1 MESYSVKAVLSA
13 VDKGF
18 TNTIKSSIGSL
29 NGIKGAAS
37 SATSSIMK
45 IASGIGVFKAV
56 SAGADLLKSSVSS
69 AFARQDTMEQ
79 FNRTITAITGNA
91 DAAGNALND
100 LKGVTKGTAY
110 GLDVAAKAT
119 QDFVTRGMEIGSAT
133 RSVGAWADAVAFYG
147 RGTSQQLSEVTDAI
161 AKMRTKGTVEMDQL
175 NRLFDVG
182 IDAVGMYAKAVGRD
196 SASVQ
201 DDLSNGKISAE
212 DFLNTV
218 ESAMMEGTNGVQ
230 KIAGA
235 AKEAGASWTGTFDNM
250 RAAVTRGTLGI
261 INSIDDMLKKNGF
274 PTMRESIKA
283 FGDTAESVLG
293 KVSEFISNLNIGAIV
308 DKIKPY
314 WQILKDS
321 AIEVKNAFG
330 DAISEI
336 IGEFKNLTGAFGTT
350 ESISSFSGIMDTVT
364 GALKTFAGFLKDH
377 AETIAKV
384 IQQLPKIIAAYQG
397 FKILRTIAPLVGAFT
412 GAIGGLAKLGLSKL
426 APKLFG
432 VAKGQDAVG
441 KSSGGS
447 SKKML
452 ASAKSFMMVG
462 AGVAIIAGGFYLLA
476 SAAIKLSNSGGMAIG
491 IMAVMTGAVLALSFG
506 MMSLLKNVKTTP
518 ARLNAVS
525 NAFLKMSAGIALVVG
540 SLAVLALA
548 LVPLASLGTTA
559 VPPLLAFGIVV
570 GGLAAILGAVGK
582 RLQASAV
589 GIAVFAAAVSVMAL
603 AMTPI
608 AQTGLEGAA
617 AMGAFGLV
625 VAGLVAVFG
634 LFGSALNVAIPG
646 MIAFGLTIV
655 AVGAGMA
662 LAEGFI
668 RALPPVIQQL
678 GDSFSQVAASIADA
692 VSQIVSVVGDTLCNV
707 MTTAGDVISQV
718 VDSINEGFETI
729 ADGISSVID
738 SISGGFSSVLDS
750 IAGVIESVG
759 NSARNAGAGFQA
771 VAVGITM
778 IAELSL
784 LDIAKSLG
792 AVALG
797 LGEISTAGA
806 GLPDVANGMLIIV
819 TSLIAATTGMMAF
832 YESALMVVA
841 VATTL
846 KMAVDNIKAAFEG
859 FVITPPDM
867 SSVTAAFMQV
877 VSSARET
884 IPALA
889 QAGAQA
895 GIRFNTGLLNG
906 CNKAQIAV
914 ENAAVFIADAAQTI
928 IPKLSSAAKNAMDSF
943 NRGLSAG
950 FNEAETIAR
959 SGAQTI
965 VSALDG
971 VPDQMYR
978 CGYFI
983 GIGLA
988 NGMRS
993 ALGEVQ
999 AIATQLAAAA
1009 EEAVIA
1015 KSKIGSP
1022 SKVFIKLGEYIG
1034 EGFAIGIESMGNLV
1048 ERVSENMVSIP
1059 SALSF
1064 AGVPSGSISRSNLN
1078 SEYSYNP
1085 VVYVSAELRNIMDG
1099 KEVGRVSAPYVKA
1112 ENDRSTKVKQK
1123 INGIR

>member
-18 TNTIKSSIGSL
+18 TSTIKSSVGGL
-29 NGIKGAAS
+29 NGIKSAAS
-37 SATSSIMK
+37 QATTSIAK

-212 DFLNTV
+212 EFLNTV

-330 DAISEI
+330 DAINEI
-336 IGEFKNLTGAFGTT
+336 IGEFKKLTGAFGSAK
-350 ESISSFSGIMDTVT
+350 SISSFSDVMENVT

-384 IQQLPKIIAAYQG
+384 IKELPKIIAAYQG

-441 KSSGGS
+441 KSSAGS

-462 AGVAIIAGGFYLLA
+462 AGVAIIAGGFYLIA
-476 SAAIKLSNSGGMAIG
+476 SAAVKLSDSGGLAIG

-559 VPPLLAFGIVV
+559 VPPLLAFGVVV

-582 RLQASAV
+582 KLQASAV
-589 GIAVFAAAVSVMAL
+589 GIAVFAAAVSAMAL

-617 AMGAFGLV
+617 AMGAFGIV
-625 VAGLVAVFG
+625 VAGLAAVFA
-634 LFGSALNVAIPG
+634 LFGSALNVAIPA

-718 VDSINEGFETI
+718 VDSISEGFETI
-729 ADGISSVID
+729 ADGITSVID
-738 SISGGFSSVLDS
+738 AISGGFSSVLDS

-759 NSARNAGAGFQA
+759 TSARNAGEGFKA
-771 VAVGITM
+771 VAVGIGM

-784 LDIAKSLG
+784 IDIAKSLG

-797 LGEISTAGA
+797 IGEISTAGS
-806 GLPDVANGMLIIV
+806 GLPEVANGMLLIV
-819 TSLIAATTGMMAF
+819 TGLMAATTGMMAF
-832 YESALMVVA
+832 YNSAIMIA
-841 VATTL
+841 TVATTL
-846 KMAVDNIKAAFEG
+846 KTAVDNIKAAFEG

-867 SSVTAAFMQV
+867 SSVIAAFIQV
-877 VSSARET
+877 TLAARDT
-884 IPALA
+884 VPALV
-889 QAGAQA
+889 QAGTQGGA
-895 GIRFNTGLLNG
+895 GFSSGLLNG
-906 CNKAQIAV
+906 CSIAQ
-914 ENAAVFIADAAQTI
+914 
-928 IPKLSSAAKNAMDSF
+928 NAMNGAVKSIIASAQMIVPRLTSTAQNAMNSF
-943 NRGLSAG
+943 NRGLSVG
-950 FNEAETIAR
+950 FKNAESIAQSGAR
-959 SGAQTI
+959 SI
-965 VSALDG
+965 VSAMDG
-971 VPDQMYR
+971 VPDQMYS
-978 CGYFI
+978 CGYYI
-983 GIGLA
+983 GMGLA

-993 ALGEVQ
+993 TLGEVRSV
-999 AIATQLAAAA
+999 ATQLAAAA

-1022 SKVFIKLGEYIG
+1022 AKVFIKLGEYIG

-1048 ERVSENMVSIP
+1048 KRVSENMVSIP
-1059 SALSF
+1059 STPAF
-1064 AGVPSGSISRSNLN
+1064 AGVPSGNISRSELS

-1085 VVYVSAELRNIMDG
+1085 VVYVSAEVKSIMDG
-1099 KEVGRVSAPYVKA
+1099 KEVGRGSAPYVKA
-1112 ENDRSTKVKQK
+1112 ENDRITKVKQK